1 MSKRIFVASG
11 GATNKLRAILI
22 MDILACLPLFLA
34 KARSVRVLFDAVE
47 KNRLPHGILFY
58 GGSARALEQ
67 VCLGLASKILRVQAE
82 KSLDFHVV
90 RPANKSR
97 TIGIENVLGLVREI
111 QQSPAFG
118 ERKVACIYDADR
130 LGRDSA
136 NAFLKTLEEPPA
148 GTFIFLMTTAVNKVL
163 PTIRSRC
170 LHFRIPGED
179 RIESEEWRLWLRDF
193 EAWIGSLVGG
203 EAISDIGMS
212 VFSVYALTVRFQA
225 LVKEVADLE
234 WGCVENALP
243 VGVNADQKDAMQ
255 VGISRG
261 VRHRLL
267 SEMQEAFLR
276 LALRGSEGIP
286 LVGEAARSCALLEQF
301 NRLLELNA
309 QDGAV
314 IEAFLLNCLRIWS
327 KKKC

>member
-1 MSKRIFVASG
+1 MEIPES
-11 GATNKLRAILI
+11 
-22 MDILACLPLFLA
+22 LPPRLA

-58 GGSARALEQ
+58 GGSAKALEQ
-67 VCLGLASKILRVQAE
+67 VCLSLASAILGVPAE

-97 TIGIENVLGLVREI
+97 TIGIENVLALVREI

-118 ERKVACIYDADR
+118 DRKVACIYDADR

-148 GTFIFLMTTAVNKVL
+148 GTFIFLMTTAINKIL
-163 PTIRSRC
+163 PTIHSRC
-170 LHFRIPGED
+170 LHFRIPGEE
-179 RIESEEWRLWLRDF
+179 RIEHEEWHLWLNDF
-193 EAWIGSLVGG
+193 EKWIGALLDGNG
-203 EAISDIGMS
+203 ATDIGKS

-225 LVKEVADLE
+225 LVKEISDSE
-234 WGCVENALP
+234 WKRIEDALP
-243 VGVNADQKDAMQ
+243 AGVNAEQKDAMQ
-255 VGISRG
+255 VGASRG

-267 SEMQEAFLR
+267 AEMQEALIR
-276 LALRGSEGIP
+276 LALRDDAGTP
-286 LVGEAARSCALLEQF
+286 LVNETARSCALLEHL
-301 NRLLELNA
+301 NGLLELNM

-314 IEAFLLNCLRIWS
+314 VEAFLLNCLRIWT
-327 KKKC
+327 KKRR